1 MELKDRILQKAEQLF
16 FRVGVK
22 SVTMDDIAREL
33 GVSKKTIYQ
42 HFPDKDEIVYQTVLQ
57 EMAKDQCEF
66 DALRDSNYNAIE
78 RIMHG
83 TEMMR
88 QQFADMNPSLI
99 YDVQKYHPRAWQVF
113 QQHKHGFILTGIREE
128 LRQGIAEGLFRNDL
142 DVEVLSRLRLEQI
155 ELGFNHQVYP
165 SSQFTLV
172 RVQLA
177 FADHF
182 IRGIVTEKGL
192 ALYAEYQRSQPTIPQ
207 LPKPSFS

>member
-42 HFPDKDEIVYQTVLQ
+42 HFPDKDEIVYQTVVQ
-57 EMAKDQCEF
+57 EMVKDQCEF
-66 DALRDSNYNAIE
+66 DALRGSSYNAIE

-99 YDVQKYHPRAWQVF
+99 YDIQKYHPRAWQVF
-113 QQHKHGFILTGIREE
+113 QRHKHDYILNGIREE
-128 LRQGIAEGLFRNDL
+128 LRQGITEGLFRADL
-142 DVEVLSRLRLEQI
+142 DVEVLARLRLEQI

-165 SSQFTLV
+165 PSQFTLV
-172 RVQLA
+172 QVQLA

-182 IRGIVTEKGL
+182 IRGIVTERGM
-192 ALYAEYQRSQPTIPQ
+192 ALYDEYQRSQPRIPQ
-207 LPKPSFS
+207 LPKPQYL

>member
-42 HFPDKDEIVYQTVLQ
+42 HFPDKDEIVYQTVVQ
-57 EMAKDQCEF
+57 EMVKDQCEF
-66 DALRDSNYNAIE
+66 EALRDGQYNAIE

-113 QQHKHGFILTGIREE
+113 QQHKHGFILNGIREE
-128 LRQGIAEGLFRNDL
+128 LRQGIAEGLFRDDL
-142 DVEVLSRLRLEQI
+142 DIEVIARLRLEQI

-165 SSQFTLV
+165 SNQFTLV
-172 RVQLA
+172 QVQLA

-182 IRGIVTEKGL
+182 VRGIVTEKGL
-192 ALYAEYQRSQPTIPQ
+192 VLYNEYLRAPSTIPQ
-207 LPKPSFS
+207 LPKPQYT